1 MIGTLVNF
9 GAVIIGSTIGLIIH
23 RNLPKRYVKL
33 VFQIM
38 GLFTLVLG
46 FKMALEGQQ
55 LLIMIFS
62 LILGGLLGEVLKIED
77 WINSLG
83 DRVKRLTKS
92 KSDTFSEGLITAFL
106 LFCVGSMT
114 IVGAIEEGMGGNPE
128 LLLIKSL
135 MDGISSIALTVA
147 FGIGVLFSAIP
158 LLIFQGGLTFL
169 ASQAGEFIDPV
180 VITEVTAVG
189 GVILIGLGLNLLEI
203 KKIKVVNLLPAMLI
217 VPLLM
222 ELFIKYLFLMT

>member
-1 MIGTLVNF
+1 MTGTFVNF
-9 GAVIIGSTIGLIIH
+9 GAVILGSTIGLIVH
-23 RNLPKRYVKL
+23 RNLPKRYVQL

-46 FKMALEGQQ
+46 FKMAFEGKQ
-55 LLIMIFS
+55 LLIIIFS
-62 LILGGLLGEVLKIED
+62 LILGGLLGELLKIDD

-83 DRVKRLTKS
+83 DRIKKLTKS
-92 KSDTFSEGLITAFL
+92 KNDTFTEGLITSFL

-114 IVGAIEEGMGGNPE
+114 ILGAIEEGMGGKPE

-135 MDGISSIALTVA
+135 MDGISAIALTVA
-147 FGIGVLFSAIP
+147 FGIGVMFSAIP
-158 LLIFQGGLTFL
+158 LFIFQGGLTLL
-169 ASQAGEFIDPV
+169 ASLAGEFMNV
-180 VITEVTAVG
+180 AMITEVTATG
-189 GVILIGLGLNLLEI
+189 GVILIGLGINLLEI

-222 ELFIKYLFLMT
+222 EIFNR

>member
-9 GAVIIGSTIGLIIH
+9 GAVIVGSTIGLIIH
-23 RNLPKRYVKL
+23 RNLPKRYVQL

-46 FKMALEGQQ
+46 FKMAFEGKQ
-55 LLIMIFS
+55 LLVIIFS
-62 LILGGLLGEVLKIED
+62 LIMGGLLGEVLKIDE
-77 WINSLG
+77 WVNSLG

-92 KSDTFSEGLITAFL
+92 KNDSFTEGLITAFI

-114 IVGAIEEGMGGNPE
+114 ILGAIEEGMSGNPE

-135 MDGISSIALTVA
+135 MDGISAVALTVA
-147 FGIGVLFSAIP
+147 FGIGVMFSAIP
-158 LLIFQGGLTFL
+158 LLIFQGGLTLL
-169 ASQAGEFIDPV
+169 ASYAGDFINPAY
-180 VITEVTAVG
+180 ITEVTATG
-189 GVILIGLGLNLLEI
+189 GVILVGLGLNLLEI

-222 ELFIKYLFLMT
+222 LLIDIFAP

>member
-9 GAVIIGSTIGLIIH
+9 GAVIIGGSIGLIIH
-23 RNLPKRYVKL
+23 RNLPKRYVQL
-33 VFQIM
+33 VFQII

-46 FKMALEGQQ
+46 FKMALESQQ

-62 LILGGLLGEVLKIED
+62 LIFGGILGEVLKIEE
-77 WINSLG
+77 WLNTLG
-83 DRVKRLTKS
+83 DRIKRITKS
-92 KSDTFSEGLITAFL
+92 KNDTFTEGLITAFI
-106 LFCVGSMT
+106 LFCVGSLT
-114 IVGAIEEGMGGNPE
+114 FLGAIEEGMTGNPE

-135 MDGISSIALTVA
+135 MDGISAIALAVA

-158 LLIFQGGLTFL
+158 LIIFQGALTLF
-169 ASQAGEFIDPV
+169 ASLAGEFINPV
-180 VITEVTAVG
+180 YITEITATG

-203 KKIKVVNLLPAMLI
+203 KKIKIVNLLPAMLI

-222 ELFIKYLFLMT
+222 EIFVK

>member
-9 GAVIIGSTIGLIIH
+9 GAVIVGSTIGLIIH
-23 RNLPKRYVKL
+23 RNLPKRYVQL

-46 FKMALEGQQ
+46 FKMAFEGKQ
-55 LLIMIFS
+55 LLVIIFS
-62 LILGGLLGEVLKIED
+62 LIMGGLLGEVLKIDE
-77 WINSLG
+77 WVNSLG

-92 KSDTFSEGLITAFL
+92 KNDSFTEGLITAFI

-114 IVGAIEEGMGGNPE
+114 ILGAIEEGMSGNPE

-135 MDGISSIALTVA
+135 MDGISAVALTVA
-147 FGIGVLFSAIP
+147 FGIGVMFSAIP
-158 LLIFQGGLTFL
+158 LLIFQGGLTLL
-169 ASQAGEFIDPV
+169 ANFAGDFINPAY
-180 VITEVTAVG
+180 ITEVTATG
-189 GVILIGLGLNLLEI
+189 GVILVGLGLNLLEI

-222 ELFIKYLFLMT
+222 LLIDVFVP

>member
-23 RNLPKRYVKL
+23 RNLPKRYVQL
-33 VFQIM
+33 IFQIM

-222 ELFIKYLFLMT
+222 ELFVK

>member
-9 GAVIIGSTIGLIIH
+9 GAVIVGSTIGLIIH
-23 RNLPKRYVKL
+23 RNLPKRYVQL
-33 VFQIM
+33 IFQIM

-55 LLIMIFS
+55 LLVMIFS
-62 LILGGLLGEVLKIED
+62 LVLGGLLGEILKIED
-77 WINSLG
+77 WINSMG

-92 KSDTFSEGLITAFL
+92 KNDSFSEGLITAFL

-114 IVGAIEEGMGGNPE
+114 ILGAIEEGMGGKPE

-158 LLIFQGGLTFL
+158 LLLFQGGLTLL
-169 ASQAGEFIDPV
+169 AAQAGEFIDPV

-189 GVILIGLGLNLLEI
+189 GVILIGLGMNLLEI
-203 KKIKVVNLLPAMLI
+203 KKIKVVNLLPSMLI

-222 ELFIKYLFLMT
+222 ELFIK

>member
-1 MIGTLVNF
+1 MIGTFVNF

-23 RNLPKRYVKL
+23 RNLPKRYVQL

-92 KSDTFSEGLITAFL
+92 KNDSFGEGLITAFL

-114 IVGAIEEGMGGNPE
+114 ILGAIEEGMGGNPE

-158 LLIFQGGLTFL
+158 LLIFQGGLTLL
-169 ASQAGEFIDPV
+169 AAQAGEFIDPV

-189 GVILIGLGLNLLEI
+189 GVILIGLGINLLEI

-222 ELFIKYLFLMT
+222 ELFVK

>member
-1 MIGTLVNF
+1 MIGTFVNF
-9 GAVIIGSTIGLIIH
+9 AAVIVGSTIGLIIH
-23 RNLPKRYVKL
+23 RNLPKRYVQ
-33 VFQIM
+33 VIFQIM

-46 FKMALEGQQ
+46 FKMALEGKQ

-62 LILGGLLGEVLKIED
+62 LILGGLIGEILKIEE
-77 WINSLG
+77 WVNSIG
-83 DRVKRLTKS
+83 DKVKRLTKS
-92 KSDTFSEGLITAFL
+92 KNDSFTEGLVTAFL

-114 IVGAIEEGMGGNPE
+114 ILGAIEEGMGGNPE

-135 MDGISSIALTVA
+135 MDGVSAIALTVA

-158 LLIFQGGLTFL
+158 LLIFQGGLTFM
-169 ASQAGEFIDPV
+169 ASMAGEFINPTF
-180 VITEVTAVG
+180 ITEITATG
-189 GVILIGLGLNLLEI
+189 GVILIGLGINLLEI

-222 ELFIKYLFLMT
+222 EFFVR

>member
-9 GAVIIGSTIGLIIH
+9 GAVILGSTIGLIIH
-23 RNLPKRYVKL
+23 RNLPKRYVQL

-46 FKMALEGQQ
+46 FKMALEGKQ

-62 LILGGLLGEVLKIED
+62 LILGGLLGEVLKIDE

-83 DRVKRLTKS
+83 DRIKKMTKS
-92 KSDTFSEGLITAFL
+92 KNDSFTEGLVTAFL

-114 IVGAIEEGMGGNPE
+114 ILGAIEEGMSGNPE

-158 LLIFQGGLTFL
+158 LLLFQGGLTLL
-169 ASQAGEFIDPV
+169 ASLAGEFFNPII
-180 VITEVTAVG
+180 ITEVTATG
-189 GVILIGLGLNLLEI
+189 GVILIGLGINLLEI

-222 ELFIKYLFLMT
+222 ELFVK

>member
-1 MIGTLVNF
+1 MIGTFVNF
-9 GAVIIGSTIGLIIH
+9 GTVILGSTIGLIIH
-23 RNLPKRYVKL
+23 RNLPIRYVQL

-55 LLIMIFS
+55 LLVMIFS

-83 DRVKRLTKS
+83 NRVKRLTKS
-92 KSDTFSEGLITAFL
+92 KNDSFSEGLITAFL

-114 IVGAIEEGMGGNPE
+114 ILGAIEEGMGGNPE
-128 LLLIKSL
+128 LLLVKSL

-147 FGIGVLFSAIP
+147 FGVGVLFSAIP
-158 LLIFQGGLTFL
+158 LLLFQGGLTLL
-169 ASQAGEFIDPV
+169 ASQLGEFIDPV
-180 VITEVTAVG
+180 TITEVTAVG
-189 GVILIGLGLNLLEI
+189 GVILIGLGINLLEI
-203 KKIKVVNLLPAMLI
+203 KKIKVVNFLPAMLI

-222 ELFIKYLFLMT
+222 ELFVR

>member
-9 GAVIIGSTIGLIIH
+9 GAVIVGSTIGLIIH
-23 RNLPKRYVKL
+23 RNLPKRYVQL

-55 LLIMIFS
+55 LLIIIFS
-62 LILGGLLGEVLKIED
+62 LILGGLLGEVLKIDE

-83 DRVKRLTKS
+83 DKVKRLTKS
-92 KSDTFSEGLITAFL
+92 KNDSFTEGLITAFL

-114 IVGAIEEGMGGNPE
+114 ILGAIEEGMSGNPE

-135 MDGISSIALTVA
+135 MDGISAVALTVA
-147 FGIGVLFSAIP
+147 FGIGVMFSAIP
-158 LLIFQGGLTFL
+158 LLIFQGGLTLL
-169 ASQAGEFIDPV
+169 ASFAGEFINPV
-180 VITEVTAVG
+180 YITEVTATG
-189 GVILIGLGLNLLEI
+189 GIILIGLGLNLLEI

-222 ELFIKYLFLMT
+222 EIFIK

>member
-9 GAVIIGSTIGLIIH
+9 AAVILGSSIGIIIH

-33 VFQIM
+33 IFQIM

-46 FKMALEGQQ
+46 FKMALEGKQ

-62 LILGGLLGEVLKIED
+62 LILGGLLGEMLKMDE

-83 DRVKRLTKS
+83 DRIKKLTKS
-92 KSDTFSEGLITAFL
+92 KNDSFSEGLITAFL

-114 IVGAIEEGMGGNPE
+114 ILGAIQEGMGGQPE

-135 MDGISSIALTVA
+135 MDGISSIALSVA
-147 FGIGVLFSAIP
+147 FGVGVLFSAIP
-158 LLIFQGGLTFL
+158 LLLFQGGLTLL
-169 ASQAGEFIDPV
+169 AAQLGEFIDPV
-180 VITEVTAVG
+180 IITEVTAVG
-189 GVILIGLGLNLLEI
+189 GVILIGLGLNLLEL
-203 KKIKVVNLLPAMLI
+203 KKIKVVNLLPAMLF

-222 ELFIKYLFLMT
+222 ELFIH

>member
-1 MIGTLVNF
+1 MTGTFVNF
-9 GAVIIGSTIGLIIH
+9 GAVILGSTIGLIIH
-23 RNLPKRYVKL
+23 RNLPKRYVQL

-46 FKMALEGQQ
+46 FKMAFEGKQ
-55 LLIMIFS
+55 LLIIIFS
-62 LILGGLLGEVLKIED
+62 LTLGGLLGEVLKIEEYV
-77 WINSLG
+77 NSLG
-83 DRVKRLTKS
+83 DRIKKFTKS
-92 KSDTFSEGLITAFL
+92 KDDTFSEGLITAFL
-106 LFCVGSMT
+106 MFCVGSMT
-114 IVGAIEEGMGGNPE
+114 ILGAIEEGMGGKPE

-158 LLIFQGGLTFL
+158 LLLFQGGLTLL
-169 ASQAGEFIDPV
+169 ASLAGEFINASI
-180 VITEVTAVG
+180 ITEVTATG
-189 GVILIGLGLNLLEI
+189 GVILIGLGINLLEI

-222 ELFIKYLFLMT
+222 EFFNR

>member
-23 RNLPKRYVKL
+23 RNLPKRYVQL
-33 VFQIM
+33 IFQIM

-46 FKMALEGQQ
+46 FEMALEGQQ

-222 ELFIKYLFLMT
+222 ELFIK

>member
-1 MIGTLVNF
+1 MTGTFVNF
-9 GAVIIGSTIGLIIH
+9 GAVILGSTIGLIIH
-23 RNLPKRYVKL
+23 RNLPKRYVQL

-46 FKMALEGQQ
+46 FKMAFEGKQ
-55 LLIMIFS
+55 LLIIIFS

-77 WINSLG
+77 YVNSLG
-83 DRVKRLTKS
+83 DRIKKFTKS
-92 KSDTFSEGLITAFL
+92 KDDTFSEGLITAFL
-106 LFCVGSMT
+106 MFCVGSMT
-114 IVGAIEEGMGGNPE
+114 ILGAIEEGMGGKPE

-158 LLIFQGGLTFL
+158 LLLFQGGLTLL
-169 ASQAGEFIDPV
+169 ASLAGEFINASI
-180 VITEVTAVG
+180 ITEVTATG
-189 GVILIGLGLNLLEI
+189 GVILIGLGINILEI

-222 ELFIKYLFLMT
+222 EFFVL

>member
-9 GAVIIGSTIGLIIH
+9 SAVILGSTIGLIVH
-23 RNLPKRYVKL
+23 RNLPKRYVQL

-46 FKMALEGQQ
+46 FKMALEGKQ
-55 LLIMIFS
+55 LLIIIFS
-62 LILGGLLGEVLKIED
+62 LIAGGLLGERLKMEE

-83 DRVKRLTKS
+83 DKVKQMTKS
-92 KSDTFSEGLITAFL
+92 KNDSFSEGLITAFL

-114 IVGAIEEGMGGNPE
+114 ILGAIQEGLGGEPE

-135 MDGISSIALTVA
+135 MDGISSVALTVA

-158 LLIFQGGLTFL
+158 LLIFQGGLTLL
-169 ASQAGEFIDPV
+169 AAYAGDFINPTY
-180 VITEVTAVG
+180 ITEVTATG
-189 GVILIGLGLNLLEI
+189 GVILIGLGINLLEI
-203 KKIKVVNLLPAMLI
+203 KKIKVVNLLPSMLI

-222 ELFIKYLFLMT
+222 ELFVRS

>member
-9 GAVIIGSTIGLIIH
+9 AAVIVGSTIGLIIH
-23 RNLPKRYVKL
+23 RNLPKRYVQ
-33 VFQIM
+33 VIFQIM

-46 FKMALEGQQ
+46 FKMALEGKQ

-62 LILGGLLGEVLKIED
+62 LILGGLIGEVFKIEE
-77 WINSLG
+77 WVNSIG
-83 DRVKRLTKS
+83 DKVKRLTKS
-92 KSDTFSEGLITAFL
+92 KNDSFTEGLVTAFL

-114 IVGAIEEGMGGNPE
+114 ILGAIEEGMGGNPE

-135 MDGISSIALTVA
+135 MDGISAIALTVA

-169 ASQAGEFIDPV
+169 ASVAGEFINPV
-180 VITEVTAVG
+180 FITEVTATG
-189 GVILIGLGLNLLEI
+189 GVILIGLGFNLLKI
-203 KKIKVVNLLPAMLI
+203 KKIKIVNLLPAMLI

-222 ELFIKYLFLMT
+222 EIFLG

>member
-9 GAVIIGSTIGLIIH
+9 GAVIIGGSIGLIIH
-23 RNLPKRYVKL
+23 RNLPKRYVQL
-33 VFQIM
+33 IFQIM

-46 FKMALEGQQ
+46 FKMALGGQQ

-62 LILGGLLGEVLKIED
+62 LILGGLIGEVFKID
-77 WINSLG
+77 KWVNSLG

-92 KSDTFSEGLITAFL
+92 KNDTFTEGLITAFL

-114 IVGAIEEGMGGNPE
+114 ILGAIEEGMGGNPE

-135 MDGISSIALTVA
+135 MDGISAIALAVA

-158 LLIFQGGLTFL
+158 LLLFQGGLTLL
-169 ASQAGEFIDPV
+169 AGFAGEFIDPV
-180 VITEVTAVG
+180 IITEVTAVG
-189 GVILIGLGLNLLEI
+189 GVILLGLGLNLLEI

-222 ELFIKYLFLMT
+222 EIFVK

>member
-1 MIGTLVNF
+1 MVGTLVNF
-9 GAVIIGSTIGLIIH
+9 AAVLVGSSIGLIIH
-23 RNLPKRYVKL
+23 RNIPKRYVKL
-33 VFQIM
+33 IFQIM

-46 FKMALEGQQ
+46 FKMALEGKQ

-62 LILGGLLGEVLKIED
+62 LILGGLLGEILKMDE

-83 DRVKRLTKS
+83 NRIKKLTKS
-92 KSDTFSEGLITAFL
+92 KDDSFSEGLITAFL

-114 IVGAIEEGMGGNPE
+114 ILGAIQEGMGGQPD

-158 LLIFQGGLTFL
+158 LLLFQGGLTLL
-169 ASQAGEFIDPV
+169 AAQLGDFIDPLI
-180 VITEVTAVG
+180 ITELTAVG

-203 KKIKVVNLLPAMLI
+203 KKIKVVNLLPAMLF

-222 ELFIKYLFLMT
+222 ELFIH

>member
-1 MIGTLVNF
+1 MTGTFVNF
-9 GAVIIGSTIGLIIH
+9 GAVILGSTIGLIIH
-23 RNLPKRYVKL
+23 RNLPKRYVQV

-46 FKMALEGQQ
+46 FKMAFEGKK
-55 LLIMIFS
+55 LLVIIFS
-62 LILGGLLGEVLKIED
+62 LILGGLLGEVLKIDD
-77 WINSLG
+77 WVNSLG
-83 DRVKRLTKS
+83 NRIKKLTKS
-92 KSDTFSEGLITAFL
+92 KNDTFSEGLITAFL

-114 IVGAIEEGMGGNPE
+114 ILGAIEEGMGGKPE

-147 FGIGVLFSAIP
+147 FGIGVMFSAIP
-158 LLIFQGGLTFL
+158 LLLFQGGLTIL
-169 ASQAGEFIDPV
+169 ASLAGEFINAGI
-180 VITEVTAVG
+180 ITEVTATG
-189 GVILIGLGLNLLEI
+189 GVILIGLGINLLEI

-222 ELFIKYLFLMT
+222 EIFIL

>member
-9 GAVIIGSTIGLIIH
+9 GAVIVGSTIGLIIH
-23 RNLPKRYVKL
+23 RNLPKRYVQL

-46 FKMALEGQQ
+46 FKMALEGKQ
-55 LLIMIFS
+55 LLILIFS
-62 LILGGLLGEVLKIED
+62 LILGGLLGEVFKMDE
-77 WINSLG
+77 WVNSLG
-83 DRVKRLTKS
+83 NRMKRLTKS
-92 KSDTFSEGLITAFL
+92 KNDTFSEGLITAFL

-114 IVGAIEEGMGGNPE
+114 ILGAIEEGMSGNPE
-128 LLLIKSL
+128 LLLIKSV
-135 MDGISSIALTVA
+135 MDGISAIALTVA

-158 LLIFQGGLTFL
+158 LILFQGGLTL
-169 ASQAGEFIDPV
+169 IASFAGEFINPV
-180 VITEVTAVG
+180 YITEITATG

-222 ELFIKYLFLMT
+222 WIFLS

>member
-9 GAVIIGSTIGLIIH
+9 VAVIVGSIIGLIIH
-23 RNLPKRYVKL
+23 RNLPKRYVQL

-46 FKMALEGQQ
+46 FKMALEGKQ

-62 LILGGLLGEVLKIED
+62 LILGGLLGEVLKIDE

-83 DRVKRLTKS
+83 DRVKKLTKS
-92 KSDTFSEGLITAFL
+92 KNDTFTEGLVTAFL

-114 IVGAIEEGMGGNPE
+114 ILGAIQEGMGGKPD

-135 MDGISSIALTVA
+135 MDGISAIALTVA

-158 LLIFQGGLTFL
+158 LLLFQGGLTLL
-169 ASQAGEFIDPV
+169 ASLAGEFINPLI
-180 VITEVTAVG
+180 ITEVTATG
-189 GVILIGLGLNLLEI
+189 GVILIGLGINLLEI

-222 ELFIKYLFLMT
+222 EIFISY

>member
-23 RNLPKRYVKL
+23 RNLSKRYVQL

-55 LLIMIFS
+55 LLVMIFS
-62 LILGGLLGEVLKIED
+62 LILGGLLGEVLKIEE

-92 KSDTFSEGLITAFL
+92 KNDSFSEGLVTAFL

-114 IVGAIEEGMGGNPE
+114 ILGAIEEGMRGNSE

-158 LLIFQGGLTFL
+158 LLIFQGGLTLL
-169 ASQAGEFIDPV
+169 AAQAGEFIDPII
-180 VITEVTAVG
+180 ITEVTAVG
-189 GVILIGLGLNLLEI
+189 GVILIGLGINLLEI

-222 ELFIKYLFLMT
+222 EFFIK

>member
-9 GAVIIGSTIGLIIH
+9 AAVIVGSTIGLIIH
-23 RNLPKRYVKL
+23 RNLPKRYVQ
-33 VFQIM
+33 VIFQIM

-46 FKMALEGQQ
+46 FKMALEGKQ

-62 LILGGLLGEVLKIED
+62 LILGGLIGEVFKIEE
-77 WINSLG
+77 WVNSIG
-83 DRVKRLTKS
+83 DKVKRLTKS
-92 KSDTFSEGLITAFL
+92 KNDSFTEGLVTAFL

-114 IVGAIEEGMGGNPE
+114 ILGAIEEGMSGNPE

-135 MDGISSIALTVA
+135 MDGISAVALTVA

-169 ASQAGEFIDPV
+169 ASLAGEFINPV
-180 VITEVTAVG
+180 FITEVTATG

-203 KKIKVVNLLPAMLI
+203 KKIKIVNLLPAMLI

-222 ELFIKYLFLMT
+222 EIFVH

>member
-23 RNLPKRYVKL
+23 RNLPKRYVQL

-222 ELFIKYLFLMT
+222 ELFIK

>member
-9 GAVIIGSTIGLIIH
+9 GAVIVGSTIGLIIH
-23 RNLPKRYVKL
+23 RNLPKRYVQL

-55 LLIMIFS
+55 LLVMIFS
-62 LILGGLLGEVLKIED
+62 LVLGGLLGEILKIED
-77 WINSLG
+77 WINSMG
-83 DRVKRLTKS
+83 DRLKRLTKS
-92 KSDTFSEGLITAFL
+92 KNDSFSEGLITAFL

-114 IVGAIEEGMGGNPE
+114 ILGAIEEGMGGKPE

-158 LLIFQGGLTFL
+158 LLLFQGGLTLL
-169 ASQAGEFIDPV
+169 AAQAGEFIDPV

-189 GVILIGLGLNLLEI
+189 GVILIGLGMNLLEI

-222 ELFIKYLFLMT
+222 ELFIK

>member
-1 MIGTLVNF
+1 M
-9 GAVIIGSTIGLIIH
+9 
-23 RNLPKRYVKL
+23 
-33 VFQIM
+33 
-38 GLFTLVLG
+38 
-46 FKMALEGQQ
+46 
-55 LLIMIFS
+55 
-62 LILGGLLGEVLKIED
+62 LKIDE

-83 DRVKRLTKS
+83 DKVKRLTKS
-92 KSDTFSEGLITAFL
+92 KNDSFTEGLITAFL

-114 IVGAIEEGMGGNPE
+114 ILGAIEEGMGGKPE

-135 MDGISSIALTVA
+135 MDGISAIALTVA

-158 LLIFQGGLTFL
+158 LLIFQGGLTL
-169 ASQAGEFIDPV
+169 IASFAGEFINPV
-180 VITEVTAVG
+180 YITEITATG

-222 ELFIKYLFLMT
+222 WIFIR

>member
-46 FKMALEGQQ
+46 FKMAFEGQQ

-222 ELFIKYLFLMT
+222 ELFIK

>member
-23 RNLPKRYVKL
+23 RNLPKRYVQL
-33 VFQIM
+33 IFQIM

-222 ELFIKYLFLMT
+222 ELFIK

>member
-23 RNLPKRYVKL
+23 RNLPKRYVQL

-55 LLIMIFS
+55 LLVMIFS

-222 ELFIKYLFLMT
+222 ELFIK

>member
-23 RNLPKRYVKL
+23 RNLPKRYVQL

-55 LLIMIFS
+55 LLVMIFS

-92 KSDTFSEGLITAFL
+92 KNDSFSEGLITAFL

-114 IVGAIEEGMGGNPE
+114 ILGAIEEGMGGKPE

-158 LLIFQGGLTFL
+158 LLIFQGGLTLL
-169 ASQAGEFIDPV
+169 AAQAGEFMDPII
-180 VITEVTAVG
+180 ITEVTAVG
-189 GVILIGLGLNLLEI
+189 GVILIGLGINLLEI

-222 ELFIKYLFLMT
+222 ELFIK

>member
-9 GAVIIGSTIGLIIH
+9 GAVILGSTIGLIVH
-23 RNLPKRYVKL
+23 RNLPKRYVQL

-46 FKMALEGQQ
+46 FKMALEGKQ
-55 LLIMIFS
+55 LLVIIFS
-62 LILGGLLGEVLKIED
+62 LIAGGLLGERLKMDE

-83 DRVKRLTKS
+83 DKVKQMTKS
-92 KSDTFSEGLITAFL
+92 KNDSFSEGLITAFL

-114 IVGAIEEGMGGNPE
+114 ILGAIQEGLGGEPE

-135 MDGISSIALTVA
+135 MDGISSVALTVA

-158 LLIFQGGLTFL
+158 LLIFQGGITLL
-169 ASQAGEFIDPV
+169 AAYAGDFINPTY
-180 VITEVTAVG
+180 ITEVTATG
-189 GVILIGLGLNLLEI
+189 GVILIGLGINLLEI

-222 ELFIKYLFLMT
+222 ELFVRS